1 MEACRW
7 TWFVYD
13 SIKSLIWPFE
23 FVVFFSVKT
32 FIDAH
37 ICVDE
42 RHFPLYSISTYWLY
56 HMRTALVGE
65 QTLDPSLEMTE
76 RQRERESARTP
87 VSIQWIPCDL
97 NSKYKMNEANRIWKT
112 SRLEFVLWFFFFL
125 SFFNFFWVLAAFDEN
140 FIGLS
145 DWNAFLSFNLFAWA
159 QRNPITS
166 ESPSIRYISCALG
179 SAFSVFFS
187 SRIQSLESDI

>member
-1 MEACRW
+1 M
-7 TWFVYD
+7 
-13 SIKSLIWPFE
+13 
-23 FVVFFSVKT
+23 
-32 FIDAH
+32 
-37 ICVDE
+37 DE

-65 QTLDPSLEMTE
+65 QSLIQVLKW
-76 RQRERESARTP
+76 QRDRGRESARTP

-112 SRLEFVLWFFFFL
+112 SRLEFVLWFLFFL

-140 FIGLS
+140 FIGFS

>member
-1 MEACRW
+1 MNMICLWLNQKFNLAFWICSFFFCENIYWCSYLCGWKAFSALFNFNILIVPYANCACWRTNSW
-7 TWFVYD
+7 
-13 SIKSLIWPFE
+13 SKSWNDRE
-23 FVVFFSVKT
+23 
-32 FIDAH
+32 
-37 ICVDE
+37 
-42 RHFPLYSISTYWLY
+42 
-56 HMRTALVGE
+56 
-65 QTLDPSLEMTE
+65 TE
-76 RQRERESARTP
+76 GERESARTP

-97 NSKYKMNEANRIWKT
+97 NSKYKMNGANRIWKT

-166 ESPSIRYISCALG
+166 EFPSIRYISCAHG